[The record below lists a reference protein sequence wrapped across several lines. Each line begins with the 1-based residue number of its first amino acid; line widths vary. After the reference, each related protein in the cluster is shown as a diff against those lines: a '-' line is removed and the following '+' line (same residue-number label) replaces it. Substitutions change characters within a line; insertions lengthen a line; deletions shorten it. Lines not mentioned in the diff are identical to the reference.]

1 MPAPKNDE
9 RYLVLRTL
17 LSAILSGSSV
27 YLKTPASSMGSENGH
42 RISYLLYLSTM
53 QDQGADIQSP
63 DDHAPITEE
72 APPRPTAPV
81 ATCECGYPL
90 MLEQNCPECGRSF
103 FEAISNLRL
112 CSYTT
117 PQVKRLLSH
126 SSSIQTLCVLWCIGA
141 VVAAILVV
149 GLLSSGVQNEEDM
162 ILAIFAIP
170 MLALQIFAI
179 VGGFKR
185 SKWGRTVGMI
195 ACALMLI
202 NIPCGTLI
210 GILGLIAYGGG
221 SVLFGPG
228 RITQAELKKEVAFR
242 KKHRIKLLP
251 PLIPSHDGDPLRPPD
266 EPA

>member
-1 MPAPKNDE
+1 
-9 RYLVLRTL
+9 
-17 LSAILSGSSV
+17 
-27 YLKTPASSMGSENGH
+27 MGSENGH
-42 RISYLLYLSTM
+42 RISHLLYLSAM

-63 DDHAPITEE
+63 DDYASITEE
-72 APPRPTAPV
+72 APTRPTAPV

-103 FEAISNLRL
+103 FEAISNSRL

-117 PQVKRLLSH
+117 PQVKRLLNH

-149 GLLSSGVQNEEDM
+149 GLFNSGVQNEEDM

-170 MLALQIFAI
+170 MLVLQIFAI

-195 ACALMLI
+195 TCALMLI

-210 GILGLIAYGGG
+210 GVLGLIAYGGG
-221 SVLFGPG
+221 TVLFGPG
-228 RITQAELKKEVAFR
+228 RITQAELKKEVKFR
-242 KKHRIKLLP
+242 KKHGIKLLP
-251 PLIPSHDGDPLRPPD
+251 PMAPLHDSEPPPPPPQRVDELPARPGSQKYVNVT
-266 EPA
+266 